1 MSRPPLPEYAPVPVH
16 DQVVE
21 LRKQL
26 AIVRNVL
33 DRKVAADQIAPGAA
47 AAELQTLQSAVRTL
61 EAVEQALGPAAIVR
75 GPGDLQRAA

>member
-1 MSRPPLPEYAPVPVH
+1 MSRSPLPDYAPVPVH
-16 DQVVE
+16 DQVLE

-33 DRKVAADQIAPGAA
+33 DRQIAADRIAPAAA
-47 AAELQTLQSAVRTL
+47 AAELQALQSALRTL

-75 GPGDLQRAA
+75 GPGDLLRAA